1 MTIKPHTR
9 FYEDSERPSRTKR
22 YMLVFSNGHPVLL
35 NDHAWFFDTKFIEG
49 DYLRVAN
56 KELKD
61 RDMEIKDISYQGRLV
76 DNALKGK
83 KSVTVDN
90 REDFTSLFNYIT
102 KNVTPTKTAKQD
114 KQSEQPTKQAQP
126 TKRKLPEIKP
136 EFPMPGYEPS
146 FNDIVA
152 ARKKKGLSRLYSNES
167 KHRELEARIKRLEK
181 LILDE

>member
-9 FYEDSERPSRTKR
+9 FYEDSERQSRAKR
-22 YMLVFSNGHPVLL
+22 YMLAFSNGHPVLL
-35 NDHAWFFDTKFIEG
+35 NGYAWFFDTKFIEG

-56 KELKD
+56 KGLKD
-61 RDMEIKDISYQGRLV
+61 RDMQIKDVSYQGRLV

-102 KNVTPTKTAKQD
+102 KNVTPTKPAKQD

-136 EFPMPGYEPS
+136 EFPMPEYEPS

-152 ARKKKGLSRLYSNES
+152 ARKKRGLSRLYSNES
-167 KHRELEARIKRLEK
+167 KHSELEARIRRLEK